1 MKMLAEHCSKLQT
14 LMRTTP
20 CLAVSPDIPPTKLIV
35 YSPVKTT
42 SPTEIF
48 IAFPETTFSRCDCS
62 ARQGPSLLPVSQQE
76 EHGKNNIEWAP
87 NLSSVAETE
96 ESDNKGSKYDMTAPS
111 VSQAVESSS
120 QNTTRSNVYDFET
133 NEEFLTMD
141 QIFKNILSTRPRR
154 RLRNMQKKVY
164 ERQYIDR
171 NSLGG
176 ALLRASRGFNLSH
189 HGTALRR

>member
-1 MKMLAEHCSKLQT
+1 MTMPAEHCLKLQT

-20 CLAVSPDIPPTKLIV
+20 CSAVSPDIPPTKLIV
-35 YSPVKTT
+35 YSPVKTP

-62 ARQGPSLLPVSQQE
+62 ARQGPILLPVSQQE
-76 EHGKNNIEWAP
+76 EHGKNNIEWTP
-87 NLSSVAETE
+87 DLSSVAETE
-96 ESDNKGSKYDMTAPS
+96 ESDNKGSKHDITAPS

-120 QNTTRSNVYDFET
+120 QNATLSNVYDLET

-141 QIFKNILSTRPRR
+141 QIFKKILSTRPRR
-154 RLRNMQKKVY
+154 GLHNMQKKVY

-171 NSLGG
+171 NSLGS
-176 ALLRASRGFNLSH
+176 ALLRASRGLNLSY
-189 HGTALRR
+189 HGTARRR